1 MPEHYLWVCLF
12 SVTSDKIIIWVS
24 RVGSK
29 CCSPQ
34 WKYALFSPLWAWIGG
49 KKKKKRKSRESK
61 NLVSYW
67 LLGWYT
73 CFALRLGFTSSA
85 SLAPGPVNWLRHT
98 SLDPWFSGLQ
108 VLTGTVRQLL
118 DKNSGRNPWECPRGP
133 QNQATLTKV
142 SIAVIAT
149 PSMWKVAKTVLVQ
162 TL

>member
-34 WKYALFSPLWAWIGG
+34 WKYALFSSLWAWIGG
-49 KKKKKRKSRESK
+49 KKEKKKQRKQEFGLMLAARLAYKS
-61 NLVSYW
+61 
-67 LLGWYT
+67 
-73 CFALRLGFTSSA
+73 FALRLGFTSST

-118 DKNSGRNPWECPRGP
+118 DKNSGRNPWECSCGP
-133 QNQATLTKV
+133 QNQSTLTKV